1 MLNET
6 QQQLSIPGI
15 TGGTVVVL
23 LQIIARLASSG
34 GIKDAELSTIGT
46 ARDQLKGQLQ
56 EATGV
61 DFDTER
67 AKQEAQIRQ
76 LQAQA
81 RQRQEEAQKKAA
93 AAAAEAEGTTT
104 PVSVEAVADAADV
117 AEVAVEA
124 AEAAATA
131 VVEVAAETPAPVV
144 ALVEEAEVPST
155 DQAVS

>member
-23 LQIIARLASSG
+23 LQIIARLVGSG

-67 AKQEAQIRQ
+67 AKQEQQVRQ
-76 LQAQA
+76 LQAAA
-81 RQRQEEAQKKAA
+81 RQRQEDAQK
-93 AAAAEAEGTTT
+93 AAAEAAEAVESAGEATT
-104 PVSVEAVADAADV
+104 PAAVEAVEEAVVV

-124 AEAAATA
+124 AEKAAAVVA
-131 VVEVAAETPAPVV
+131 VEAAPVV
-144 ALVEEAEVPST
+144 ALVEEAEVPSD

>member
-34 GIKDAELSTIGT
+34 GVKDAELSTIGT

-67 AKQEAQIRQ
+67 AKQEQQLRQ

-81 RQRQEEAQKKAA
+81 RQRQEEAQKAA
-93 AAAAEAEGTTT
+93 A
-104 PVSVEAVADAADV
+104 
-117 AEVAVEA
+117 EA
-124 AEAAATA
+124 AEAAEAAPSEEVA
-131 VVEVAAETPAPVV
+131 VVEEDAAPVAEVVAETVEATEEAAVAAVEEAAPVV
-144 ALVEEAEVPST
+144 ALVEEAEVP
-155 DQAVS
+155 QAVS

>member
-6 QQQLSIPGI
+6 QQSLSIPGI

-23 LQIIARLASSG
+23 LQIIARLVGSG
-34 GIKDAELSTIGT
+34 GVKDAELSTIGT

-67 AKQEAQIRQ
+67 AKQEQQVRQ

-81 RQRQEEAQKKAA
+81 RQRQEEAQK
-93 AAAAEAEGTTT
+93 AAAEAAEAVVEADETTT
-104 PVSVEAVADAADV
+104 PAAVEAVA
-117 AEVAVEA
+117 VAVEVA
-124 AEAAATA
+124 ETATAVAEEAAAA
-131 VVEVAAETPAPVV
+131 VVEAAPVV
-144 ALVEEAEVPST
+144 ALVEEAEVPSD

>member
-23 LQIIARLASSG
+23 LQIIARLVGSG

-67 AKQEAQIRQ
+67 AKQEQQVRQ

-81 RQRQEEAQKKAA
+81 RQRQEDAQKAA
-93 AAAAEAEGTTT
+93 A
-104 PVSVEAVADAADV
+104 
-117 AEVAVEA
+117 EA
-124 AEAAATA
+124 AEAAEAVPAEEVA
-131 VVEVAAETPAPVV
+131 VVEEDAAPVTEEAAVVAVEAAPVV
-144 ALVEEAEVPST
+144 ALVEEAEVPSD

>member
-23 LQIIARLASSG
+23 LQIIARLAGSG
-34 GIKDAELSTIGT
+34 GVKDAELSTIGT

-61 DFDTER
+61 DFDMER
-67 AKQEAQIRQ
+67 AKQEEQVRQ

-81 RQRQEEAQKKAA
+81 RQRQAEAQKAAAEAAAAVETAEESTTPETVEAVAEAVEEAEAATDAAEEAA
-93 AAAAEAEGTTT
+93 AAAA
-104 PVSVEAVADAADV
+104 AA
-117 AEVAVEA
+117 
-124 AEAAATA
+124 
-131 VVEVAAETPAPVV
+131 PAPVV
-144 ALVEEAEVPST
+144 ALVEEAEVPSD

>member
-6 QQQLSIPGI
+6 QQSLSIPGI

-23 LQIIARLASSG
+23 LQIIARLAGSG
-34 GIKDAELSTIGT
+34 GVKDAELSTIGT

-61 DFDTER
+61 DFDQER
-67 AKQEAQIRQ
+67 AKQEEQIRQ

-81 RQRQEEAQKKAA
+81 RQRQADAQK
-93 AAAAEAEGTTT
+93 
-104 PVSVEAVADAADV
+104 
-117 AEVAVEA
+117 A

-131 VVEVAAETPAPVV
+131 AAEAAPAEEAAVVEEDAAPVAEVVAEPVVEEAAPVV
-144 ALVEEAEVPST
+144 ALVEEAEVP
-155 DQAVS
+155 QAVS